1 MKPVHILLVED
12 NEGDILLTTEALAE
26 AKNKFKISI
35 ARDGEEAIN
44 LLTEPGHELPD
55 LVLLD
60 INLPKKNGH
69 EVLQYIKTTPH
80 LKKIP
85 VIVLSTSSSPKDI
98 DSAYNNLANCYVTKS
113 VEIHEFTQ
121 TIAKLQDF
129 WTEVALLPASN

>member
-26 AKNKFKISI
+26 AETKFKITI

-44 LLTEPGHELPD
+44 FLNSPGQDLPD

-69 EVLQYIKTTPH
+69 EVLQYIKTTSH

-98 DSAYNNLANCYVTKS
+98 DSAYNNQANCYVIKS
-113 VEIHEFTQ
+113 LEIHEFIE
-121 TIAKLQDF
+121 TIEKLQDF
-129 WTEVALLPASN
+129 WTDVATLPWSN

>member
-26 AKNKFKISI
+26 AKTKFEISI
-35 ARDGEEAIN
+35 ARDGEEAID
-44 LLTEPGHELPD
+44 LLNKVNQDLPD

-98 DSAYNNLANCYVTKS
+98 DSAYNNQANCYVTKS
-113 VEIHEFTQ
+113 VETHGFTE

-129 WTEVALLPASN
+129 WTEVATLPASN

>member
-26 AKNKFKISI
+26 AKTKFKISI

-44 LLTEPGHELPD
+44 LLNKASQDFPD

-69 EVLQYIKTTPH
+69 EVLQYIKTTAH

-85 VIVLSTSSSPKDI
+85 VIILSTSSSPKDI
-98 DSAYNNLANCYVTKS
+98 DSAYNNQANCYVIKS
-113 VEIHEFTQ
+113 LEIHEFTK

-129 WTEVALLPASN
+129 WTDVAILPGSN